1 MPRHLVATS
10 CHASRE
16 LPCLP
21 SAHGAAFG
29 ANVTSCQASAAPSKV
44 HLIFCMDECG
54 RMAKGRA
61 GGVLGLGRLRH
72 RNNHACMTMHVRDK
86 DEGTLLSELRLLP
99 LGVGRINIELA
110 LVMKPVIT
118 NIRERGRR
126 ERGEKE
132 GGKREG
138 RASVFVR
145 VAHISRV

>member
-1 MPRHLVATS
+1 
-10 CHASRE
+10 
-16 LPCLP
+16 
-21 SAHGAAFG
+21 
-29 ANVTSCQASAAPSKV
+29 
-44 HLIFCMDECG
+44 
-54 RMAKGRA
+54 
-61 GGVLGLGRLRH
+61 
-72 RNNHACMTMHVRDK
+72 MTMHVRDK
-86 DEGTLLSELRLLP
+86 GEGTLLSELRLLP